1 MPICTVV
8 QLNNCHL
15 NIYLIIINNCHL
27 NIYFIIIIIII
38 IIISLETTIPKR
50 SIEATDGLEGPL
62 WWWDN
67 GEMRY
72 YYYYYYYSGR

>member
-15 NIYLIIINNCHL
+15 NIYFIIINNCHL
-27 NIYFIIIIIII
+27 NIYFIIIII

-62 WWWDN
+62 
-67 GEMRY
+67 
-72 YYYYYYYSGR
+72 